1 MAGEP
6 AGKDFEHLREHSIG
20 LPQVLFQSITHMA
33 PAAAVAYSLYISVP
47 DAQQALPLAVALALI
62 ACLCAATAIGQLA
75 KLVPSAGGLYAY
87 AARSLGPWAGFLTA
101 WLFVGFQPLVAP
113 FLYLEFSWAM
123 SDVFTNEVGW
133 HYSGQWWIWVLLMAV
148 IVFLLT
154 YRDIRI
160 STTAGVILGAFE
172 IAIFGALA
180 LWMLFSNAG
189 DLNLQPFNPNHAVGD
204 WSGVFKGMVFA
215 ILAFIGFEAS
225 APLGE
230 EAKNPLRSIPR
241 AVVGSAFVIGLFYLL
256 CSYAWVFGAG
266 FNGFVAQATGADPW
280 RNLGKVFW
288 GWGWILVFLAICNSI
303 AANSN
308 AAVNAATRVFYAL
321 ARNGL
326 APAPL
331 GRTHKKFKTPN
342 IAIIWMTV
350 FAIVLSL
357 AFGWKW
363 GALIGFSFIATLA
376 VPLVILVYMLICAG
390 CIVPVPDEDAGEV
403 QSDAAPRRAD
413 RRDHPVLL
421 PALLPVLRHAA
432 HEADPL
438 CELGRDRVDGGRHP
452 ADAVHRLLRAE
463 EARRRRPRLRAGRRP
478 RDCRPAHRPSSR
490 RHDERGMAVA
500 TTHRISRDEVDLG
513 FRPRPRP
520 GPGGRAR

>member
-1 MAGEP
+1 MAGEQQAP
-6 AGKDFEHLREHSIG
+6 GFDHLREHSIG

-33 PAAAVAYSLYISVP
+33 PAAAVAYSIFISVP
-47 DAQQALPLAVALALI
+47 DAQQALPLAVLLALV

-75 KLVPSAGGLYAY
+75 KLIPSAGGLYAY

-123 SDVFTNEVGW
+123 SDVMSTSVGW
-133 HYSGQWWIWVLLMAV
+133 HYTGQWWIWVLLMAV

-154 YRDIRI
+154 YRDIRL
-160 STTAGVILGAFE
+160 STTAGVILGSFE
-172 IAIFGALA
+172 IAIFLGLS
-180 LWMLFSNAG
+180 LWMIFSNTG
-189 DLNLQPFNPNHAVGD
+189 HLNLQPFNPNHAVGG

-230 EAKNPLRSIPR
+230 EARNPLKAIPR
-241 AVVGSAFVIGLFYLL
+241 AVIGSAFVIGLFYVL

-266 FNGFVAQATGADPW
+266 FDGFVKQATGADPW

-326 APAPL
+326 APKPL
-331 GRTHKKFKTPN
+331 ARTHSKFKTPN

-357 AFGWKW
+357 LDRLEVGRAHRV
-363 GALIGFSFIATLA
+363 LA
-376 VPLVILVYMLICAG
+376 DRDAG
-390 CIVPVPDEDAGEV
+390 RAARHPRLHDDLHRLHVDVPDEDAVEV
-403 QSDAAPRRAD
+403 QPVPAPRPAD
-413 RRDHPVLL
+413 RGDRAVLL
-421 PALLPVLRHAA
+421 PALLPVLQGAA
-432 HEADPL
+432 DQADPVR
-438 CELGRDRVDGGRHP
+438 ELDRDRVDGRRHRRHRPGPVAPAEQGRRP
-452 ADAVHRLLRAE
+452 
-463 EARRRRPRLRAGRRP
+463 RPRLRPGR
-478 RDCRPAHRPSSR
+478 
-490 RHDERGMAVA
+490 ERGAA
-500 TTHRISRDEVDLG
+500 TRRTRL
-513 FRPRPRP
+513 
-520 GPGGRAR
+520 RADGMMV